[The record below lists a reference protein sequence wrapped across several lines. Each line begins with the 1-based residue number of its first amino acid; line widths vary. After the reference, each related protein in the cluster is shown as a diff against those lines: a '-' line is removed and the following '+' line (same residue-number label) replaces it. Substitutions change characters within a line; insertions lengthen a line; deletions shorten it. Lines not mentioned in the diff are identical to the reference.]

1 MKISSVLLALPLAL
15 AACGGDDG
23 VTPVD
28 IDAGEVGP
36 DACVAAKPAAPGAVM
51 LRKGEHLRLGDGG
64 GGVAHGGC
72 QATATYG
79 AATAAQQFSEAAFA
93 ECTTTNPEDIVY
105 EGSLNADPSPDL
117 FALQLYKGYG
127 VFSSGEIRTGTY
139 NLTGDET
146 QFADCGVCAL
156 IFADIDTTNGMIGS
170 RYMATGG
177 TVTITSV
184 SPNLTGSVS
193 NLTFTH
199 VDIDDQTFISTPN
212 ADGCPSAITSLSF
225 DVAVGVAE

>member
-1 MKISSVLLALPLAL
+1 MKISSILFALPLAL

-23 VTPVD
+23 DPIIED
-28 IDAGEVGP
+28 IDSGVAGP
-36 DACVAAKPAAPGAVM
+36 DACVAAKPSAAGAVM
-51 LRKGEHLRLGDGG
+51 LRKGENVRIDGG
-64 GGVAHGGC
+64 GLAHGGC

-79 AATAAQQFSEAAFA
+79 TATAGQQFSEATFE
-93 ECTTTNPEDIVY
+93 ECTTTNPTDIIY
-105 EGSLNADPSPDL
+105 EGALNADASPDL

-127 VFSSGEIRTGTY
+127 AFASGEIRTGTY
-139 NLTGDET
+139 NITGDET

-170 RYMATGG
+170 RYLATGG

-199 VDIDDQTFISTPN
+199 VDINDQTFMSTPN

-225 DVAVGVAE
+225 DVAVGIAE